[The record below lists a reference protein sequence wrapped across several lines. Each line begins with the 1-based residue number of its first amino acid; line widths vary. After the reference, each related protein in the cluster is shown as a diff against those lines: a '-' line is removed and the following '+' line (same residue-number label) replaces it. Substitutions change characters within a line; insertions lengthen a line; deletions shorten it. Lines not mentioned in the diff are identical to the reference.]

1 MGLFAFGDLQ
11 AEDVATLAEL
21 ADSAYAN
28 EDAPTGWTTLL
39 ADDIGFEGSTTR
51 GSFQGNYYETG
62 LSSGFTGFARVLQ
75 DGDTLTISFRGTDS
89 VADYLL
95 YPEILNFD
103 SYVKNFA
110 PLLEAVANYISTNS
124 ITDVYVTGHS
134 LGAAAVN
141 ELQNLAASATVDS
154 TAEATVDYGAFADA
168 TYVAFASPEIF
179 KNANVLNIGFED
191 DWVFK
196 AVERTT
202 PLSSAQPDF
211 DSATNNVVWFDETYA
226 SSDFAFPLF
235 NPYSDTTAHHVD
247 NYISMAT
254 RIPQSVYYDQMD
266 RNAVVILVDVD
277 TEVTD
282 KKAPTSDHFGDPAFY
297 IGRDVAD
304 IISGG
309 TAGDFISGFAGD
321 DSLRGNAG
329 NDKIDGG
336 DGLDQAFYSS
346 ASTDY
351 TITDNGKGLY
361 TIAQT
366 GGDKLDG
373 TDKVRNVE
381 QAVFTDTTIDLS
393 SDTGGPAGE
402 APTEPEPNEGP
413 SPIDGF
419 DPNEQLLQ
427 EPGRLL
433 IGTPQPD
440 KLDGGSGDDHARGK
454 GGDDTIN
461 GRKGDDGLFGEAND
475 DFILGGNG
483 ADLVV
488 GGTGHDTLKGEAGRD
503 YVVGEGGD
511 DVLYGG
517 DSRDVL
523 FGDGGN
529 DSLFGGD
536 SNDSLYGGTGRNE
549 LTGGSGNDR
558 FVISDKGKDDY
569 VMDFVSGED
578 TIVFQDDFPNGQFR
592 DLSFRN
598 DDEGLKIYF
607 DGTLAVLLTG
617 LTRDDVTAGDFEFLS

>member
-11 AEDVATLAEL
+11 ADEVVTLAEL

-28 EDAPTGWTTLL
+28 EDAPAGWTTLL
-39 ADDIGFEGSTTR
+39 ADDLGFEGSTTR

-62 LSSGFTGFARVLQ
+62 LSSAFLGYARVLQ
-75 DGDTLTISFRGTDS
+75 NGDSLTISFRGTDS
-89 VADYLL
+89 VADYIL
-95 YPEILNFD
+95 YPEIINFD
-103 SYVKNFA
+103 SFVKNFA
-110 PLLEAVANYISTNS
+110 PLLESVSDYISANG
-124 ITDVYVTGHS
+124 IADVFVTGHS

-141 ELQNLAASATVDS
+141 ELQNLAASNTVEITDDTS
-154 TAEATVDYGAFADA
+154 VDYGDFADA

-179 KNANVLNIGFED
+179 KDADVLNIGFED

-196 AVERTT
+196 AVERET

-211 DSATNNVVWFDETYA
+211 ASATNNVVWFDETYA

-235 NPYSDTTAHHVD
+235 NPYSDTTAHHVE
-247 NYISMAT
+247 NYISAAM
-254 RIPQSVYYDQMD
+254 RIPQSIYYDQMD
-266 RNAVVILVDVD
+266 RNSVVILVDVD
-277 TEVTD
+277 SEVTD

-321 DSLRGNAG
+321 DTLAGNEG

-336 DGLDQAFYSS
+336 DGLDQAIYNSV
-346 ASTDY
+346 STDY

-361 TIAQT
+361 IISQT

-381 QAVFTDTTIDLS
+381 QAVFTDMTIDLS

-402 APTEPEPNEGP
+402 APTEPEPNTGP
-413 SPIDGF
+413 SVIERF
-419 DPNEQLLQ
+419 DPALQLLQ

-433 IGTPQPD
+433 IGTPEPD
-440 KLDGGSGDDHARGK
+440 RLQGGSGDDEARGK

-461 GRKGDDGLFGEAND
+461 GRKGDDGLFGDAND
-475 DFILGGNG
+475 DLILGGNG
-483 ADLVV
+483 SDLLV
-488 GGTGHDTLKGEAGRD
+488 GGTGNDVLKGENGRD
-503 YVVGEGGD
+503 FLNGEGGND
-511 DVLYGG
+511 LLEGG
-517 DSRDVL
+517 DGRDAL

-536 SNDSLYGGTGRNE
+536 GNDYLKGDSGRNE
-549 LTGGSGNDR
+549 LTGGEGDDD
-558 FVISDKGKDDY
+558 FVISSRGKTDI
-569 VMDFVSGED
+569 VLDFVSGED
-578 TIVFQDDFPNGQFR
+578 TIVFQGDFLFGQYS

-598 DDEGLKIYF
+598 DDEGLKIYY
-607 DGTLAVLLTG
+607 DGTLAVLLAG
-617 LTRDDVTAGDFEFLS
+617 LTEADVAKTDFEFL